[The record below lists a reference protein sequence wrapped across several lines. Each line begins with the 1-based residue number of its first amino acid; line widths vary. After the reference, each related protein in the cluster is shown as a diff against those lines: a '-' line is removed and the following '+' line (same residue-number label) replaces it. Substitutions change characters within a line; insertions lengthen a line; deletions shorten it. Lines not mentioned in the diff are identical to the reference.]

1 MVEDRIVEYFPNW
14 VLWLAIAGF
23 FYWRLDRKIE
33 WVLSALRN
41 EPREN
46 LALFADWQKRERE
59 AEASGE
65 VFDRSDHR
73 SSFITGIGSYRNPY
87 DDLIGNIGD
96 VKPPV
101 DAGEAEKL
109 LRTLIDH
116 SVNGIARL
124 RRLTVGDPGESELR
138 CIYANEAFS
147 RLLGIGSEEPINDSG
162 EQIISIATNGMDS
175 SAVEN
180 IQSQF
185 ARVVETGESIDVE
198 LSHTSGNSTKW
209 LRLIGESVG
218 HDVSLTLVDISDGK
232 AKEERTN
239 LEIKTLKERIRKLE
253 RKL

>member
-23 FYWRLDRKIE
+23 FYWRLDRKID
-33 WVLSALRN
+33 WVLSALSK

-73 SSFITGIGSYRNPY
+73 SSFIIGVGSYRNPY
-87 DDLIGNIGD
+87 DDFFGD
-96 VKPPV
+96 VEESDPPI
-101 DAGEAEKL
+101 DPDGAEKV
-109 LRTLIDH
+109 LRSLIDH

-124 RRLTVGDPGESELR
+124 RWLTVSDPGESDLR

-162 EQIISIATNGMDS
+162 EQIISIATSGMDS

-185 ARVVETGESIDVE
+185 ARAVETGEIIDVE
-198 LSHTSGNSTKW
+198 VSHTSGNSTRW
-209 LRLIGESVG
+209 LRLIGQSVG
-218 HDVSLTLVDISDGK
+218 HDVSLTLVDISDSK
-232 AKEERTN
+232 AKDERTN
-239 LEIKTLKERIRKLE
+239 LEIKTLKERISELE

>member
-1 MVEDRIVEYFPNW
+1 MEDRIIEYLPNW

-23 FYWRLDRKIE
+23 FYWRLDRKID
-33 WVLSALRN
+33 WALSALSK

-73 SSFITGIGSYRNPY
+73 SSFIIGLGSYQNPY
-87 DDLIGNIGD
+87 EDFFGD
-96 VKPPV
+96 AEEV
-101 DAGEAEKL
+101 DSSSDSEKAEKL

-124 RRLTVGDPGESELR
+124 RWLTIGDPGESKLR

-162 EQIISIATNGMDS
+162 EQIISIATSGMDS

-185 ARVVETGESIDVE
+185 ARAVEMGESLDIEVR
-198 LSHTSGNSTKW
+198 HASGDAAKW
-209 LRLIGESVG
+209 IRLICESFG
-218 HDVSLTLVDISDGK
+218 SDVALTLVDISESK
-232 AKEERTN
+232 AKDDSAN
-239 LEIKTLKERIRKLE
+239 LKIKTLKERIRELEHKL
-253 RKL
+253 

>member
-1 MVEDRIVEYFPNW
+1 VEDRIVEYFPNW

-23 FYWRLDRKIE
+23 FYWRLNRKIDL
-33 WVLSALRN
+33 VLSALSK

-73 SSFITGIGSYRNPY
+73 SNFIIGLGSYQNPY
-87 DDLIGNIGD
+87 EDFFGD
-96 VKPPV
+96 AEEV
-101 DAGEAEKL
+101 DSSSDSQKAEKQ

-116 SVNGIARL
+116 SVNRIARL
-124 RRLTVGDPGESELR
+124 RWLAVDGSDRRELC
-138 CIYANEAFS
+138 CIYANEALS
-147 RLLGIGSEEPINDSG
+147 RLLGIGIDDLMNCNG
-162 EQIISIATNGMDS
+162 EQIISSATSGMDS

-185 ARVVETGESIDVE
+185 ARTVETGEIINVE
-198 LSHTSGNSTKW
+198 ASHTSGNATKW

-218 HDVSLTLVDISDGK
+218 SDVALTFVDISERK
-232 AKEERTN
+232 AKDDRMN
-239 LEIKTLKERIRKLE
+239 FKIKTLTDRIRELE
-253 RKL
+253 SKS